1 MFYDDL
7 ALLSSEMFC
16 QQKALTGSRARLL
29 RGRWPVCMDPF
40 AESRL
45 FPSACGAWKRLK
57 GWPERSQD
65 RRVCGGDCVSPRERE
80 SLHSGLRSRPTLTD
94 QAITTPARCPGS
106 SPLAAGPRR
115 SRRRTRLGS
124 MDLLPL
130 RMVSRS
136 RGDPRRIPPVWRH
149 GETLGST
156 SAARRLRELLPRSPW
171 SGPTNHWSGA
181 DCLLVSTESS

>member
-1 MFYDDL
+1 MIDIIFYDNL

-65 RRVCGGDCVSPRERE
+65 RRV
-80 SLHSGLRSRPTLTD
+80 L
-94 QAITTPARCPGS
+94 
-106 SPLAAGPRR
+106 
-115 SRRRTRLGS
+115 RRRLCESPGEGIS
-124 MDLLPL
+124 PQWA
-130 RMVSRS
+130 
-136 RGDPRRIPPVWRH
+136 PIPAHADGP
-149 GETLGST
+149 SNNNT
-156 SAARRLRELLPRSPW
+156 SALSRFFTSGGRPAPEPAQDEARIHGSVTAEDGFSLSR
-171 SGPTNHWSGA
+171 
-181 DCLLVSTESS
+181 